1 MVFCNCDAAA
11 AACRDHPH
19 CPPAECL
26 QRYGG

>member
-1 MVFCNCDAAA
+1 MVFRNCDAAA

-19 CPPAECL
+19 CPPAECV